1 MTPSQLISWRCSL
14 PSTRGQRYRHMSQ
27 YEAAERLGVSRNAYR
42 SYEKGTAPIPLT
54 VALACAAIRH
64 ELPPVGS

>member
-1 MTPSQLISWRCSL
+1 
-14 PSTRGQRYRHMSQ
+14 MSQ

-54 VALACAAIRH
+54 VALACAAISQGI
-64 ELPPVGS
+64 PPIGGLK